1 MMAQERLSVFGDTG
15 DVDLSAF
22 TPTADMEEKRPKPPR
37 EKVKAV
43 SEAAQFPSREP
54 SAPAAGP
61 LRRKPRYHKT
71 GRTASL
77 SCRLMPSVVDQ
88 IYEIADR
95 ENWLVGETIERGI
108 EALERELGR
117 KRKGE
122 GTHGS

>member
-1 MMAQERLSVFGDTG
+1 MMAQERLSVFENTG
-15 DVDLSAF
+15 DVDLSEF
-22 TPTADMEEKRPKPPR
+22 TPAADVKKPKPAR

-43 SEAAQFPSREP
+43 SEAARFPSREP
-54 SAPAAGP
+54 TAPVP
-61 LRRKPRYHKT
+61 EPFKRKPRYHKT

-88 IYEIADR
+88 IYAIADR

-108 EALERELGR
+108 EALERELAK

-122 GTHGS
+122 GAHGS